1 MKNNLNYEILMN
13 GINFKS
19 FFISNGDKVIT
30 PKRDVDLKVIEYGL
44 KDLSEGKEDFYYYS
58 QILTEYE
65 ENNNFEKVLKAC
77 FIIEIK

>member
-19 FFISNGDKVIT
+19 FFINNEEKIRSKGKI
-30 PKRDVDLKVIEYGL
+30 DLKIIDDGL
-44 KDLSEGKEDFYYYS
+44 KDLANGKESFYYYS

>member
-30 PKRDVDLKVIEYGL
+30 PKRDMDLKVIEDGL
-44 KDLSEGKEDFYYYS
+44 KDLE
-58 QILTEYE
+58 
-65 ENNNFEKVLKAC
+65 
-77 FIIEIK
+77 

>member
-30 PKRDVDLKVIEYGL
+30 PKRDMDLKVIEDGL
-44 KDLSEGKEDFYYYS
+44 KDLSEGKESFYYYS